1 VRAEIHVDGDLA
13 VFDTLAS
20 VTDTFDPHLNL
31 VTP

>member
-1 VRAEIHVDGDLA
+1 MRAEVHVDGDLA

-20 VTDTFDPHLNL
+20 VTDTFDSHLNL

>member
-1 VRAEIHVDGDLA
+1 VRAEIHVDADLA

-20 VTDTFDPHLNL
+20 VTDTFDPHLKI